1 MIIIRNIPGMG
12 RLFYSL
18 YRFKKYVPGIREAYN
33 AGDIEL
39 EKQRIAESTQVWA
52 QTISRMYGMKVQV
65 RGKENIPDHD
75 GLVFISNHQGYGDI
89 IAMLLATEGRQI
101 SFVAKDQLSKIP
113 LFGMWIKTIR
123 GVFIQRG
130 NAKAALKSIAEASD
144 LVKQGFNMV
153 IFPEGTRSRGGEMK
167 PFKAGSFKLA
177 TKAKA
182 TIVPVTIHG
191 TYDMFETRGTIGPS
205 SSVVCFHPPV
215 DTADLD
221 RHALRELEGQVEAT
235 IRQQLVELTE
245 EKNRGDF

>member
-1 MIIIRNIPGMG
+1 MP
-12 RLFYSL
+12 
-18 YRFKKYVPGIREAYN
+18 
-33 AGDIEL
+33 
-39 EKQRIAESTQVWA
+39 
-52 QTISRMYGMKVQV
+52 
-65 RGKENIPDHD
+65 ENIPDHD

-123 GVFIQRG
+123 GVFIQRV

-167 PFKAGSFKLA
+167 PFKTGSFKLA

-191 TYDMFETRGTIGPS
+191 TYDMFEARGTISPS

-235 IRQQLVELTE
+235 IRQKLVELTE

>member
-18 YRFKKYVPGIREAYN
+18 YRFKKYVPGIEEAN
-33 AGDIEL
+33 KAGDIEL

-52 QTISRMYGMKVQV
+52 QTISHMYGMKVQF

-101 SFVAKDQLSKIP
+101 SFIAKDQLRKIP
-113 LFGMWIKTIR
+113 LFGYWIKVIR
-123 GVFIQRG
+123 GVFIERG
-130 NAKAALKSIAEASD
+130 NAKASLKSISEAAE

-153 IFPEGTRSRGGEMK
+153 IFPEGTRSRGGEMI
-167 PFKAGSFKLA
+167 PFKPGSFKLA

-205 SSVVCFHPPV
+205 SSVVYFHPPV
-215 DTADLD
+215 ETASLD
-221 RHALRELEGQVEAT
+221 RHALREMEGEIET
-235 IRQQLVELTE
+235 SIRTKLAELRE
-245 EKNRGDF
+245 EKNSGGF